1 MTLMTLCM
9 MATGAVLLVFGA
21 PMVINFLGFGTGGI
35 GAGSFG
41 AKLMS
46 LMSPVGKG
54 GLVAILQSIGAAGF
68 GPAGIVVLIIAGA
81 GCCLLITCL

>member
-1 MTLMTLCM
+1 M
-9 MATGAVLLVFGA
+9 MVTGAVLLLFGA
-21 PMVINFLGFGTGGI
+21 PMFIDFLGFGTGGI

-46 LMSPVGKG
+46 PVAKD
-54 GLVAILQSIGAAGF
+54 GLVANLQSIGAAGF

-81 GCCLLITCL
+81 GCCLLFAC